1 MRYAAIP
8 HFCLIQLI
16 FFADWFHPAIF
27 VFFHRNITLLTLS
40 AAILCFLG
48 PSLEVFLCHIAQ
60 FHTLVQS
67 LVGASVLLERRVAGD
82 FFLCLTVGTD
92 FIAGLFFSRHDEIAV
107 HSIRAAHGN
116 KQHPTVLTAF
126 ELHTPYQCFHQLI
139 AEHIIDII
147 QNRELLNK
155 LSDERY
161 ARMIADYEKE
171 QKELLAAVESD
182 EQTVRDM
189 EQERI
194 DLHQFLNA
202 MRECTD
208 LKELTPTL
216 VNTLIKR
223 IEVHNSSVDE
233 NGVKHVPVDIHFTA
247 VGIINIPDTGEI
259 LQIMEEIRTKP
270 LRIA

>member
-1 MRYAAIP
+1 M
-8 HFCLIQLI
+8 
-16 FFADWFHPAIF
+16 
-27 VFFHRNITLLTLS
+27 S
-40 AAILCFLG
+40 AAILCFLCPG
-48 PSLEVFLCHIAQ
+48 LKCFLFQITQ

-67 LVGASVLLERRVAGD
+67 LVGTAVLLERRVTGD
-82 FFLCLTVGTD
+82 FFLGLSIGTD
-92 FIAGLFFSRHDEIAV
+92 FIAGLFFSRHDEIAIQR
-107 HSIRAAHGN
+107 IRAAHGH
-116 KQHPTVLTAF
+116 KQHPAVFAPL

-161 ARMIADYEKE
+161 ARMSADYEKE
-171 QKELLAAVESD
+171 QKELPAAVESD

-194 DLHQFLNA
+194 DLKQSLEA

-208 LKELTPTL
+208 TKELTPTL

-247 VGIINIPDTGEI
+247 VGIINIPDTEEI
-259 LQIMEEIRTKP
+259 PQIMEEIRTKP